1 MTFLDLV
8 TKYKKQGKSSAEA
21 TRLALEDA
29 RQARLEEEKK
39 AAKIEK
45 KRKQKE
51 DKERK
56 KQREPKPPKRPF
68 PEEFGGI
75 EDRPKMRIVKRRG
88 RLQSR

>member
-1 MTFLDLV
+1 MTTFLALV
-8 TKYKKQGKSSAEA
+8 NKYKKQGKSSKEA
-21 TRLALEDA
+21 TRLALIEA
-29 RQARLEEEKK
+29 KKLKEEAAKK
-39 AAKIEK
+39 AHKEEK

-56 KQREPKPPKRPF
+56 KQREPKPPKHPF

-88 RLQSR
+88 R